1 MAMFRPHTAGLR
13 QAMVSIYWVEL
24 FLPPWLL
31 VIGVSKTL
39 LTVGG
44 FRSKALLALWEEK
57 TDPSAVRC
65 GGDQFSCC
73 LIVGIHAS
81 GISVSTVP
89 VDVVRVKSYLDNLL
103 NSTRVPVRS
112 SQLQLQSSV
121 NSVCS
126 FVQRC
131 FWYTVHEK
139 ISCNSERVF
148 NKTKDRQQRKFHK
161 LLQKKQSSVL
171 PTNTPCIDKN
181 KWVVNLSSRPLSDT
195 EVSLL
200 QKGLNFAISP
210 TSIPATEIVVKVE
223 SGINH
228 FTQNEPTRV
237 VILTRQD

>member
-1 MAMFRPHTAGLR
+1 MVVSDWCIKNLAHGWW
-13 QAMVSIYWVEL
+13 VSIQ
-24 FLPPWLL
+24 
-31 VIGVSKTL
+31 S
-39 LTVGG
+39 
-44 FRSKALLALWEEK
+44 
-57 TDPSAVRC
+57 
-65 GGDQFSCC
+65 
-73 LIVGIHAS
+73 IVGIVRGKNWSLS
-81 GISVSTVP
+81 GPLRWRSVFTLSDCRHPRFRNLNSTVP

-112 SQLQLQSSV
+112 SQLQLQLQLQLQSSV
-121 NSVCS
+121 NYVCS

-171 PTNTPCIDKN
+171 PTNTSSIDKN

-228 FTQNEPTRV
+228 FTQHEPTQSGELLIFFSKRHSHLS
-237 VILTRQD
+237 LT